1 MMPSARLAGV
11 PEFPFARWA
20 RHYRAAKERGI
31 DLIRLDIG
39 NPDLPPP
46 TAVVEAACNALR
58 SPTAHGYPG
67 YRGSPALRHAIC
79 AYYASRF
86 DVSLDPETQVACLLG
101 SKEGIVHLQQAIL
114 DPGDVVLLPDPGYAP
129 YDAGAGLSQAS
140 IVRFPLTAERNYV
153 PDFDA
158 IPAKAAQQA
167 KALWLN
173 YPNNPTGAV
182 AGAETLEKA
191 VAFAN
196 RHNLLLC
203 HDAPYTDVRFDGCRP
218 MSILQVAGAS
228 DVAIEFNSLSKAYN
242 MAGWRIGYAV
252 GNAEALGLLQ
262 KMKSNVDSGL
272 FYPLQR
278 AAVVALKTGEA
289 WIEERNAI
297 YRERLGILVDALT
310 AAGLNATLP
319 LATHYLWTRI
329 PNGEKAEPFSLR
341 LLNDIGIAVAPGTF
355 FGPGGEGFVRIS
367 ATAPTEQI
375 REAAERLSSWRQAT
389 PRIRVRGQNSQALG
403 R

>member
-1 MMPSARLAGV
+1 MMPSARFAGV
-11 PEFPFARWA
+11 SEFPFARWG
-20 RHYRAAKERGI
+20 RHCHAAKERGI

-46 TAVVEAACNALR
+46 TAVIEAACNALR

-79 AYYASRF
+79 EYYALRF
-86 DVSLDPETQVACLLG
+86 DVSLDPETQVICLLG

-140 IVRFPLTAERNYV
+140 IVRFPLTAKRNYV

-158 IPAKAAQQA
+158 IPAKVAQQA
-167 KALWLN
+167 KAIWLN

-182 AGAETLEKA
+182 ASSKTLEQA
-191 VAFAN
+191 VAFAH
-196 RHNLLLC
+196 RHSLLLC

-218 MSILQVAGAS
+218 TSILQVDGAS
-228 DVAIEFNSLSKAYN
+228 DVAIEFNSLSKTYN

-278 AAVVALKTGEA
+278 AAVVALKTDEA

-297 YRERLGILVDALT
+297 YRERLGILVNALT
-310 AAGLNATLP
+310 AAGLTATLP

-329 PNGEKAEPFSLR
+329 PDGEKAEPFSLR
-341 LLNDIGIAVAPGTF
+341 LLNEIGIAVAPGTF

-367 ATAPTEQI
+367 ATASTDRI
-375 REAAERLSSWRQAT
+375 REATERLSSWQQAA
-389 PRIRVRGQNSQALG
+389 PL
-403 R
+403 